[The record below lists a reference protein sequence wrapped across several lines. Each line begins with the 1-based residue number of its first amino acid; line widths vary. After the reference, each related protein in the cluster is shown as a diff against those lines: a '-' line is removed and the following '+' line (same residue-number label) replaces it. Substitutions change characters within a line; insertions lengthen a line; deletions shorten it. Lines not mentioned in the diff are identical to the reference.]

1 LLGGPVKPGHDNVL
15 GSAVEWS
22 DDAIVLNVKAHGETS
37 AILEVLTRGHGRHS
51 GLVRGGASRK
61 SKAVLQP
68 GNSVHLVW
76 RARLNEHLGNFAV
89 EPARSRA
96 GHIIEHRDALAGL
109 NAFAAVTSAALPERE
124 AHQSVFEAGELLLDA
139 IADMDFLHWAPLYVR
154 WEAGLLDE
162 LGFGLD
168 FSECAATGVTED
180 LAFVSPRSGR
190 AVSRAAAAPY
200 KERLFPLPPFLQGSQ
215 AAEPSAEDIRAGL
228 RLTGY
233 FLLERVLQ
241 PHGKTLPPAR
251 LRLEEFASRE
261 SD

>member
-1 LLGGPVKPGHDNVL
+1 M
-15 GSAVEWS
+15 EWS
-22 DDAIVLNVKAHGETS
+22 DDAIVLNVRAHGESS
-37 AILEVLTRGHGRHS
+37 AILEVLTREHGRHN
-51 GLVRGGASRK
+51 GLVRGGASRR
-61 SKAVLQP
+61 SKAALQP

-89 EPARSRA
+89 ELSRARA

-109 NAFAAVTSAALPERE
+109 NAFSAVTAAALPERE

-139 IADMDFLHWAPLYVR
+139 IAEMDFGHWAPLYVR

-168 FSECAATGVTED
+168 LSECAATGETEE
-180 LAFVSPRSGR
+180 LEFVSPRSGR
-190 AVSRAAAAPY
+190 AVSRGAAAPY
-200 KERLFPLPPFLQGSQ
+200 KERLLPLPTFLLGSQ
-215 AAEPSAEDIRAGL
+215 AAEPTSDDIRAGL
-228 RLTGY
+228 RLTAY
-233 FLLERVLQ
+233 FLLDRVLR
-241 PHGKTLPPAR
+241 PHGKEIPPAR

>member
-1 LLGGPVKPGHDNVL
+1 M
-15 GSAVEWS
+15 EWS
-22 DDAIVLNVKAHGETS
+22 DDAVVLSVRAHGESS
-37 AILEVLTRGHGRHS
+37 AILEVLTRAQGRHN

-61 SKAVLQP
+61 SKAALQP

-89 EPARSRA
+89 ETSRSRA

-109 NAFAAVTSAALPERE
+109 NAFSSVTSAALPERE
-124 AHQSVFEAGELLLDA
+124 AHQSVFEAGEMLLDA
-139 IADMDFLHWAPLYVR
+139 IADEDFAHWAPLYVR

-168 FSECAATGVTED
+168 FSECAATGETDD

-200 KERLFPLPPFLQGSQ
+200 KERMLPLPPFLLGSQ
-215 AAEPSAEDIRAGL
+215 AAEPTPDDIRAGL

-241 PHGKTLPPAR
+241 PHGKSLPQAR